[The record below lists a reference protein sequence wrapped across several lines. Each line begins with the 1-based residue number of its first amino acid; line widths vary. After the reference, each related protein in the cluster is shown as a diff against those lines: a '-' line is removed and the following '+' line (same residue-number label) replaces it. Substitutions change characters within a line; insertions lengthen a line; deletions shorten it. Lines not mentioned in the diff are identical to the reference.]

1 MEQNKVFEVMEKMF
15 VTILMNVESDLTIAK
30 DEMEFVLT
38 KKVLLHVHVIL
49 DMLVTVTIA
58 LIMMNARWVIISV
71 QDRVFKNCP
80 GNADTRSGE
89 FSS

>member
-1 MEQNKVFEVMEKMF
+1 MEKMF

>member
-1 MEQNKVFEVMEKMF
+1 MEKMF

-58 LIMMNARWVIISV
+58 LIMMNVRWVIISV

>member
-1 MEQNKVFEVMEKMF
+1 MEKMF
-15 VTILMNVESDLTIAK
+15 VMILMNVESDLTIVK
-30 DEMEFVLT
+30 DVMAFVLT
-38 KKVLLHVHVIL
+38 KKVLSHVHVIL
-49 DMLVTVTIA
+49 DILVMVIIA
-58 LIMMNARWVIISV
+58 LIMMNVRWVIISV

>member
-1 MEQNKVFEVMEKMF
+1 MMEKMF

-30 DEMEFVLT
+30 DVMAFVLT
-38 KKVLLHVHVIL
+38 KKVLSHVHVIL
-49 DMLVTVTIA
+49 DILVTVIIA
-58 LIMMNARWVIISV
+58 LIMMNVRWVIISV

>member
-1 MEQNKVFEVMEKMF
+1 MEKMF

-38 KKVLLHVHVIL
+38 KKVLLRVHVIL

-58 LIMMNARWVIISV
+58 LIMMNVRWVIISV

>member
-1 MEQNKVFEVMEKMF
+1 MEKMF

-38 KKVLLHVHVIL
+38 KKVLSHVHVIL
-49 DMLVTVTIA
+49 DTLVTVIIA

-71 QDRVFKNCP
+71 QDRVFKLKTVPETMLLGQVNFRH
-80 GNADTRSGE
+80 DST
-89 FSS
+89 

>member
-1 MEQNKVFEVMEKMF
+1 MEKMF

-30 DEMEFVLT
+30 DETEFVLT

>member
-1 MEQNKVFEVMEKMF
+1 MMEKMF